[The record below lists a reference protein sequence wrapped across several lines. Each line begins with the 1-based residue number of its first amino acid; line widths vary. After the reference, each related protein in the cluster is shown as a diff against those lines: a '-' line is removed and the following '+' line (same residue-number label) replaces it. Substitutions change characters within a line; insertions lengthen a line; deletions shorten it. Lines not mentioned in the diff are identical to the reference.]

1 MEICR
6 QSCCQWRCPSP
17 GNDIKPLLLPK
28 LCCSFPFSPILSS
41 ELHPVYTIFPAILL
55 AVFKKA
61 VGMETEASADLKG
74 FLQVKYEDI
83 EVKFLSDTS
92 LKVKLGWIKRA
103 RLNSD
108 DALAVLEDEAEL
120 DVSNSLER
128 VKKDGYLPND
138 ETWTVDYA
146 ATY

>member
-1 MEICR
+1 
-6 QSCCQWRCPSP
+6 
-17 GNDIKPLLLPK
+17 
-28 LCCSFPFSPILSS
+28 
-41 ELHPVYTIFPAILL
+41 
-55 AVFKKA
+55 
-61 VGMETEASADLKG
+61 METEASADLKG

-146 ATY
+146 AIY